1 MTELKTILVTHEHLL
16 TAEVLLHGQRLQD
29 VLNNRNSDF
38 LRVTNVQIVERHSA
52 RPVAQVPSA
61 AIRKAEIGLA
71 IPASPTHEAQDKRLA
86 CFVQKDEYP
95 AVLLVMGY
103 LVRGRLQLRETDD
116 PVVALCRELSN
127 FFALPH
133 ASVALPGLPD
143 EIRTRVVLV
152 NNRYVSLLHLA
163 RPVPETEPVASAKTP
178 GTVEGT

>member
-16 TAEVLLHGQRLQD
+16 TADVLLHGQRLQD
-29 VLNNRNSDF
+29 ALNNRSSDF
-38 LRVTNVQIVERHSA
+38 LRVSNVQIVERHGA
-52 RPVAQVPSA
+52 RPVGNVPSA

-71 IPASPTHEAQDKRLA
+71 IPANPAHEAPDKRLA
-86 CFVQKDEYP
+86 CFVQKGEYP

-116 PVVALCRELSN
+116 PVVALCRELSE

-133 ASVALPGLPD
+133 ASVALPGLSD

-152 NNRYVSLLHLA
+152 NSRYVSLLHLM
-163 RPVPETEPVASAKTP
+163 RPVAEGQPTTP
-178 GTVEGT
+178 AAAAALRP

>member
-16 TAEVLLHGQRLQD
+16 TAEVLLHDQRLQD

-38 LRVTNVQIVERHSA
+38 LRVSNVQIVERYGA
-52 RPVAQVPSA
+52 RPVANVPSA

-71 IPASPTHEAQDKRLA
+71 IPANPTHEAQEKRLTR
-86 CFVQKDEYP
+86 FVQKNEFP

-103 LVRGRLQLRETDD
+103 LLRGRLQLRETDD
-116 PVVALCRELSN
+116 PVVALCRELSE

-133 ASVALPGLPD
+133 ASVALPGLSD

-152 NNRYVSLLHLA
+152 NSRYVSLLHLA
-163 RPVPETEPVASAKTP
+163 RPVAEEQLAAPPPAAAAGP
-178 GTVEGT
+178 P